1 MSFTIALPA
10 GRMAQ
15 EALAFF
21 ERSGLCEFDE
31 NRPERALSFT
41 DRKGFFR
48 IVLARSQDVPVYV
61 IRGGADAGVTG
72 RDVLFEHGIE
82 LPTPLSLGFGYCRLC
97 VAALDPACLE
107 RRHVRVATKYPAL
120 AQDFFFRKGLSC
132 EIIKLHGSIEI
143 APALGM
149 ADCIVDLVSSGQ
161 TLRENHLVELSTIL
175 ESQAMFFA
183 SRATYALKTEELSR
197 ILLQLQSVLSIK
209 G

>member
-10 GRMAQ
+10 GRMAL
-15 EALAFF
+15 EALAFLT
-21 ERSGLCEFDE
+21 RSGIAEFDE
-31 NRPERALSFT
+31 NRPERALSFM
-41 DRKGFFR
+41 DRQGFFR

-72 RDVLFEHGIE
+72 RDVLSEHGIE
-82 LPTPLSLGFGYCRLC
+82 LPTPLALGFGLCRLS
-97 VAALDPACLE
+97 VAAHDPDCLKKK
-107 RRHVRVATKYPAL
+107 HVRVATKYPSL
-120 AQDFFFRKGLSC
+120 AQDFFFRNGLSC

-161 TLRENHLVELSTIL
+161 TLRDNHLVEVATIL
-175 ESQAMFFA
+175 ESQAMFFVGR
-183 SRATYALKTEELSR
+183 STYALKTEALSR
-197 ILLQLQSVLSIK
+197 ILMQMQSALSLK